1 MNKYM
6 DKYFSEELREKEAM
20 SKKESESLTDRPVR
34 CPHCMVPIFFVYS
47 DVPSGHFRVKCTR
60 CRQISWIDLGRF
72 YRSKES
78 KPFPGIDM
86 LPPFV
91 D

>member
-1 MNKYM
+1 MNKYT
-6 DKYFSEELREKEAM
+6 DRYFSEETREKEAA
-20 SKKESESLTDRPVR
+20 SKQESESMTDRAVR
-34 CPHCMVPIFFVYS
+34 CPHCMVPLFFAYS
-47 DVPSGHFRVKCTR
+47 DTAGHFRVKCTR

-72 YRSKES
+72 YTSKES

>member
-1 MNKYM
+1 MNKYTGRF
-6 DKYFSEELREKEAM
+6 FSEEIKEKVEL
-20 SKKESESLTDRPVR
+20 SKQESEALTDRAVR
-34 CPHCMVPIFFVYS
+34 CPYCMVPLFFAYS
-47 DVPSGHFRVKCTR
+47 DNNDGHFRVKCTR

-72 YRSKES
+72 YTSKTP

-86 LPPFV
+86 LPPFA